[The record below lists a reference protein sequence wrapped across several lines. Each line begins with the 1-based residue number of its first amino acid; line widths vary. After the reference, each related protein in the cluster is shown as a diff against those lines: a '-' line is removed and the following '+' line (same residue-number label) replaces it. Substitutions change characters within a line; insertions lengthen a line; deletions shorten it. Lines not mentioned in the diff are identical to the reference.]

1 MPVVQFPSL
10 FTKAKLWIKKKKTHH
25 LPTAV
30 IMLGFIPKHIN
41 HWLGI
46 STNWSTFLF
55 EVYKGPFFLIAHFS
69 ISAPLLCFLV
79 DLKIFSIGI
88 ASLLNDSC
96 TLSTSCVGC
105 TWYPSFT
112 SFSSINSFIYCLIN
126 IYIECLYF
134 VDTRAYTA
142 IHRYKEVQYDTCP
155 QLNFSQIKNAYKNIL
170 SRIF

>member
-79 DLKIFSIGI
+79 DLKIFSISI

-112 SFSSINSFIYCLIN
+112 SYFFNQFFYLLLNQYLYWMSIFCGHKGIYS
-126 IYIECLYF
+126 
-134 VDTRAYTA
+134 
-142 IHRYKEVQYDTCP
+142 H
-155 QLNFSQIKNAYKNIL
+155 SQIQRSTIWYLPSTKFQSNKKCI
-170 SRIF
+170 